1 MATTYLITEA
11 EIKEICTAIDQNIDP
26 SFLNL
31 YILAVQSNYV
41 RPLLGKDLYNQIMTQ
56 AASNTLST
64 DNRTLVDL
72 MKRPIAFWV
81 WAESVWE
88 LTYRTTN
95 AGVVASADDKF
106 IVAEPHVIDA
116 QMERYKNYAENWW
129 NNDVKEYL
137 CDNPSLYPL
146 YASNI
151 KNAFN
156 SGYGLYF

>member
-1 MATTYLITEA
+1 MATTYLITEG
-11 EIKEICTAIDQNIDP
+11 EIKTICTAIDQNVDP
-26 SFLNL
+26 AFLNL

-56 AASNTLST
+56 AAANTLSA
-64 DNRTLVDL
+64 DNLILVEL

-95 AGVVASADDKF
+95 AGVVASSDDKF
-106 IVAEPHVIDA
+106 TVADPSVIDT

-129 NNDVKEYL
+129 NNDVKEFL
-137 CDNPSLYPL
+137 CDNSATYPL
-146 YASNI
+146 YSGNN

-156 SGYGLYF
+156 TGFGLYF